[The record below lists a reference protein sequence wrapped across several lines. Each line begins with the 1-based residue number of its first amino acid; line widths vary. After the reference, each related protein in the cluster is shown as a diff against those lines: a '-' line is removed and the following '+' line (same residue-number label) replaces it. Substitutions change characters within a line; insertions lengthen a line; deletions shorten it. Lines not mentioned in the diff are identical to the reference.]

1 MGATDRP
8 SRGRA
13 ARLAGLMAL
22 SLVASLLLVALA
34 SPRAEV
40 AAHPTQPIITIAD
53 FAFTPQVLVVT
64 PGMAIRWVN
73 RDRAG
78 HTVTGVDNA
87 AALKSPVLNI
97 GESYEFT
104 FNQPGVYR
112 YVCSLHPNMTGEIRV
127 LGEVRFP
134 ETGFT
139 VRGPFL
145 SFWETHGLEFG
156 DPNVSYRESLGLFG
170 YPISGEMQEQLEDGN
185 TYTVQY
191 FERARFEYHL
201 ESLQTDFGVQ
211 LGQFGRRLHPADPPV
226 GAQPGAAYFN
236 QTGHN
241 VRGFLQY
248 WQTNGGLSIFGFP
261 LSEEF
266 TETLENGNPY
276 TVQYFERVRLEYH
289 PEAQSPYD
297 VQLGQFGRRILE
309 GR

>member
-1 MGATDRP
+1 MGASDRP
-8 SRGRA
+8 SRGRV

-40 AAHPTQPIITIAD
+40 AAHPTQPIVTIAD
-53 FAFTPQVLVVT
+53 FAFTPQILVVT
-64 PGMAIRWVN
+64 PGIAIRWVN
-73 RDRAG
+73 RDRTG
-78 HTVTGVDNA
+78 HTVTGLDNA
-87 AALKSPVLNI
+87 SALKSPVLNI

-134 ETGFT
+134 EIGFT
-139 VRGPFL
+139 VDGPFL

-156 DPNVSYRESLGLFG
+156 DPNVSYRESLALFG
-170 YPISGEMQEQLEDGN
+170 YPISGKMQERLEDGN
-185 TYTVQY
+185 VYTVQY

-201 ESLQTDFGVQ
+201 ESIQNDFGVQ

-248 WQTNGGLSIFGFP
+248 WQTNGGLAIFGFP

-266 TETLENGNPY
+266 TETLEDGNPY

-297 VQLGQFGRRILE
+297 VQLGQFGRRILD